1 MIFSKA
7 LNITKK
13 TITMRMSLK
22 LRCRK
27 SITRETED
35 YFNTRPEVKFRFS
48 AAFIKYA
55 TAHPQPKPILRLHS
69 AHSRGELKVV
79 GSNLKAAYLRNKCP
93 HGLGALSLTSETLVK
108 VVPSNEYKNK
118 KNAVAAAAA
127 AFNKNKK
134 INIAVAMRAVIY
146 HQAYNTKKKIILA
159 EMPVPPTPPPNNGI
173 YIGGVEILAHDREGY
188 GVKVR
193 HNPQDDYPTYNPQQ
207 DDSHNMLLPE
217 NLIKDIMRMRPNLL
231 GNVMRKKTIKYQKWL
246 DYLCDDEGTAG
257 FRSFKCWLRM
267 NKRRRKINKK
277 RRTAIQKFTKQLCA
291 GNVDEHINDCEGIN
305 ACLNVNSLIDRYD
318 DCPAKIKP
326 NDYFNKFLNA
336 QDRFE
341 HTRIALYY
349 EERRQLIAR
358 GLIDPFKI
366 INRFD
371 ELNYPPPAHPS
382 YASNCLQLLG
392 DFEFEGMKKSNM
404 VSEFIARTERLG
416 NTHRLDAIARAYRYR
431 DDGLKVVFLNYQ
443 PFQQR
448 LSRAKNRPKIT
459 RKMVQACP
467 TTVKHIKSMMR
478 DTAIGKICGYAAQQP
493 KFTKWKQCVAF
504 IMTRFNLYENK
515 GQSRSSAIQPVWRE
529 YDTRECRTNAYHFR
543 PDLVVCG
550 KNARGITTSNNN
562 TIYQEYYEDDLSH
575 LLPAARVIKYNER
588 FKEIIE
594 CEIECFKLWVVFNL
608 NQPNGRAFQDIVS
621 TIKCERGL
629 PAVYGPYTMPRK
641 DYANACD
648 DEEVVYDGVI
658 IAETVR
664 HKPHYNG
671 GGSLM
676 SANYDYGVSKCSHN
690 LRLPYLEH
698 DDVDGVRYVERDYA
712 KTELIHTHKFDENP
726 RRRRDSVCLVKQKY
740 TKHKYALI
748 GGGTQ
753 RGWDITP
760 LTNGDISGLMTK
772 DLCAASTRT
781 SDKKYGLASYGYHDI
796 ATHHF
801 IGEQ

>member
-1 MIFSKA
+1 MP
-7 LNITKK
+7 L
-13 TITMRMSLK
+13 SLK
-22 LRCRK
+22 LRKRK
-27 SITRETED
+27 GITRQTED

-69 AHSRGELKVV
+69 AHSRGELKTV

-93 HGLGALSLTSETLVK
+93 HGLGALSLTSDTLVK

-173 YIGGVEILAHDREGY
+173 YIGEVEILAHDREGY

-193 HNPQDDYPTYNPQQ
+193 HNPQGDYPTYNPQQ

-231 GNVMRKKTIKYQKWL
+231 GNMMRKKTIKYQKWL
-246 DYLCDDEGTAG
+246 RSYACDERRLYIGTPG

-291 GNVDEHINDCEGIN
+291 GDNEDHLNTEDALLNS
-305 ACLNVNSLIDRYD
+305 LNVSTLIDRYE
-318 DCPAKIKP
+318 DCPAGKKP
-326 NDYFNKFLNA
+326 TDHFDLFLKA

-349 EERRQLIAR
+349 EEQRQLIAR
-358 GLIDPFKI
+358 GLIDGFKI

-371 ELNYPPPAHPS
+371 ELLPDGTIHAS
-382 YASNCLQLLG
+382 YAANCLQLMGSFDYDGIKG
-392 DFEFEGMKKSNM
+392 DM
-404 VSEFIARTERLG
+404 VAAYIARTERNG
-416 NTHRLDAIARAYRYR
+416 NAHRLDAITRTYHSG
-431 DDGLKVVFLNYQ
+431 DGLHVVFKNWQ
-443 PFQQR
+443 PLQQR
-448 LSRAKNRPKIT
+448 LTNAKHRTNIT
-459 RKMVQACP
+459 RKKLLACP
-467 TTVKHIKSMMR
+467 TTVENIKGMMG
-478 DTAIGKICGYAAQQP
+478 DTAIGKICGFGAQQP
-493 KFTKWKQCVAF
+493 EFTKWKQCVAF
-504 IMTRFNLYENK
+504 IMTRFNLYENN
-515 GQSRSSAIQPVWRE
+515 GQNRTTEAITTVWRE
-529 YDTRECRTNAYHFR
+529 WGNSECRTNTYHFS
-543 PDLVVCG
+543 PNLVVCG

-594 CEIECFKLWVVFNL
+594 CEIACFKLWMVYNL
-608 NQPNGRAFQDIVS
+608 QQPNGRAFQDMVS
-621 TIKCERGL
+621 TVKCERRGIFSSN
-629 PAVYGPYTMPRK
+629 TMPRK
-641 DYANACD
+641 DYVNACD
-648 DEEVVYDGVI
+648 GEEVVYHGVI

-664 HKPHYNG
+664 HKPQYNG
-671 GGSLM
+671 GCGYKTPND
-676 SANYDYGVSKCSHN
+676 AYGVSKCSHN
-690 LRLPYLEH
+690 LLLPYLEH

-740 TKHKYALI
+740 TEHKYALI

-753 RGWDITP
+753 RGWEITP
-760 LTNGDISGLMTK
+760 LTNGDISGLMTQ
-772 DLCAASTRT
+772 DLCRAATRT
-781 SDKKYGLASYGYHDI
+781 NDKKYGLAGYGYGDAH
-796 ATHHF
+796 TKYF
-801 IGEQ
+801 M